1 MIFSKMESNGTID
14 INNLSTG
21 AIFASLLILTLEVI
35 DFLLLGLGVTGMY
48 KGIEIAHPVYSVLFL
63 DICFNFV
70 MALSNLVSI
79 NFLPLF
85 GWVRLTIYPN
95 CFGIFFHH
103 SRFAIKKVSVIQ
115 CHDIFDLNSFLLQ
128 EVYYHFHWCRSTI
141 K

>member
-1 MIFSKMESNGTID
+1 MDSNGTSNVTSD
-14 INNLSTG
+14 VNNLSTG
-21 AIFASLLILTLEVI
+21 AIFASLLILTFEVI
-35 DFLLLGLGVTGMY
+35 DFILLGLAVTGMY

-70 MALSNLVSI
+70 MALFNLASSI
-79 NFLPLF
+79 LLPLF

-103 SRFAIKKVSVIQ
+103 SRFAIKKVSVAQ
-115 CHDIFDLNSFLLQ
+115 CNDIVDQNMFLL
-128 EVYYHFHWCRSTI
+128 